1 MKKLWFGCIALSVK
15 TKQDTYLAHQGI
27 YKALWLNDNDNL
39 EVIDQRFLPF
49 EKKTRILKTANDACE
64 AIKDMTVRGAGVIGN
79 VAAFGVYL
87 AAREFEGDKS
97 QIKQAAM
104 TIRASRPTA
113 VNLMWAVDR
122 MLAIVAQSDDV
133 VADCKAEAIA
143 IADEDV
149 LRTQKIGE
157 IGCNIIESIMA
168 ERKINQFNILTHC
181 NAGWLAIIDSGS
193 ALAPIYEAHKRGINV
208 HVWVDETR
216 PRNQGA
222 SLTSWELL
230 DAGIKHTIIPDN
242 TGGHLMQQGKVDMV
256 ITGADRVALN
266 GDAANKIG
274 TYLKALAAKD
284 NDVPFYIALPIST
297 FDFACENGVSDIEIE
312 IRNEDEIHLM
322 RGIDKHG
329 NVHNMRIT
337 PEGSIAINYGFD
349 VTPARLITGLITE
362 AGVIVAN
369 KDAIG
374 QLKR

>member
-1 MKKLWFGCIALSVK
+1 MHG
-15 TKQDTYLAHQGI
+15 Q
-27 YKALWLNDNDNL
+27 YKALWLNDKGDL
-39 EVIDQRFLPF
+39 EVIDQRYLPF
-49 EKKTRILKTANDACE
+49 ERKKCVLKTANDACE
-64 AIKDMTVRGAGVIGN
+64 AIKNMTVRGAGVIGN

-87 AAREFEGDKS
+87 AAREFAGELNRDRAR
-97 QIKQAAM
+97 IKQAALM
-104 TIRASRPTA
+104 IRTSRPTA

-122 MLAIVAQSDDV
+122 MLKVVEQSCDV
-133 VADCKAEAIA
+133 VNACKHEAIA

-149 LRTQKIGE
+149 LRTQKIGQ
-157 IGCNIIESIMA
+157 IGCDIIENIMA
-168 ERKINQFNILTHC
+168 EKKINQFNILTHC

-193 ALAPIYEAHKRGINV
+193 ALAPIYEAHKRGINI

-222 SLTSWELL
+222 RLTAWELQ

-242 TGGHLMQQGKVDMV
+242 TGGLLMQQGKVDMV

-284 NDVPFYIALPIST
+284 NHMPFYVALPIST
-297 FDFACENGVSDIEIE
+297 FDFECNNGVQEIEIE
-312 IRNEDEIHLM
+312 MRNEDEVHIM
-322 RGIDKHG
+322 HG
-329 NVHNMRIT
+329 VGEHGQMQSVRIT
-337 PEGSIAINYGFD
+337 PEGSAAANYGFD

-362 AGVIVAN
+362 AGVIAPN

-374 QLKR
+374 KLK